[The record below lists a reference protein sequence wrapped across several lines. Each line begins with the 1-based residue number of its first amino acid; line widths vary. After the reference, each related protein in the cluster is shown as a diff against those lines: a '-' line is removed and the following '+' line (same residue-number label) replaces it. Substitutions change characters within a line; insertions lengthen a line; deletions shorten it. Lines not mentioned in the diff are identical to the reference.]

1 MRGRTNPTS
10 TAKFLPML
18 ESWHYRKQLIGLNG
32 KYADGIAEVSS
43 ALESEEVALILAL
56 RESKDVEVAR
66 LLVMA
71 EERGIKVRETSKND
85 MWRMSGSTR
94 VKAPPILALV
104 GRDADAGTEILS
116 SGGLCWLLDGA
127 IPCEHRLHH

>member
-1 MRGRTNPTS
+1 MQRC
-10 TAKFLPML
+10 
-18 ESWHYRKQLIGLNG
+18 
-32 KYADGIAEVSS
+32 GIAEVSS

-85 MWRMSGSTR
+85 MWRMSRLNEGEEPR
-94 VKAPPILALV
+94 QLLHWW
-104 GRDADAGTEILS
+104 AGTQMQVLAKS
-116 SGGLCWLLDGA
+116 C
-127 IPCEHRLHH
+127 HREAFAGF